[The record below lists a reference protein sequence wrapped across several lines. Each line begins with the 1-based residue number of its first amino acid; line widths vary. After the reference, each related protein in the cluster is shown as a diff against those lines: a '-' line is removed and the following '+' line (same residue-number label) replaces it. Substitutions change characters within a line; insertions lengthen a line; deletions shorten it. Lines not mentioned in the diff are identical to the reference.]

1 MSDSRPFA
9 SLSSGLLARKG
20 QAKPAMRPQAI
31 QLHDQLEAARA
42 EQLEDLGWNDMGH
55 EPAQPAPAD
64 LLAMPGIE
72 PQEPEAPPAVHIQ
85 QEALQR
91 EFVESQDHVPNPAPS
106 LLTPMRA
113 PRAAPGSKGKAAFT
127 LRLDA
132 ERHLNL
138 RMVCALKHRSA
149 QQIVT
154 EALDQFLARQPEV
167 VDQSFR
173 KRSA

>member
-9 SLSSGLLARKG
+9 SLSSGLLSRKG

-31 QLHDQLEAARA
+31 QLHDQLEAART

-55 EPAQPAPAD
+55 ETDQPVAAE
-64 LLAMPGIE
+64 LIAMPGVE
-72 PQEPEAPPAVHIQ
+72 PQEPEAPPAVHVQ
-85 QEALQR
+85 QEALAR
-91 EFVESQDHVPNPAPS
+91 EFVEPQSHAPNPAPS

-138 RMVCALKHRSA
+138 RLICAVKHRSA
-149 QQIVT
+149 QQVVT

-167 VDQSFR
+167 ADQLFR
-173 KRSA
+173 KRS